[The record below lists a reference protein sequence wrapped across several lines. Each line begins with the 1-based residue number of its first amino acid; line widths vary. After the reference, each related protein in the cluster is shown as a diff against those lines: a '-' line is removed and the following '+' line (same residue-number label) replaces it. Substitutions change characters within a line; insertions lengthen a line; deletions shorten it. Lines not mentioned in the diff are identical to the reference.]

1 MGKQKGA
8 PKTGGRQKGTP
19 NKATRELRG
28 LMCEFVEGHFDEVK
42 EKMAELEPAQW
53 LRAYTDFCKFVL
65 PTLQSVQM
73 EGAQTLTIEQQL
85 EELSQS

>member
-1 MGKQKGA
+1 MIWF
-8 PKTGGRQKGTP
+8 
-19 NKATRELRG
+19 
-28 LMCEFVEGHFDEVK
+28 LM
-42 EKMAELEPAQW
+42 KMAELEPAQW